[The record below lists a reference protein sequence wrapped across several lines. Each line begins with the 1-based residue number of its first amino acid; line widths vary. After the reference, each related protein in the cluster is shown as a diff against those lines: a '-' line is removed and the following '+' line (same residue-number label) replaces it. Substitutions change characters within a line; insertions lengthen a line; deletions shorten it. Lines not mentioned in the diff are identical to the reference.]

1 MEQSQ
6 SALDGIRVV
15 AFELAAAGPFCSELL
30 ADMGADVIKIERPET
45 GDTIR
50 EWDTAVKGLSSG
62 FVWLNRNKR
71 SLTVDAKCA
80 DGKEIVHR
88 LVGKADVF
96 LENFAP
102 GVTDRLGLGY
112 QELQSINPGLVYCS
126 ISGYGQDGPYRD
138 RKAFDLLIQG
148 EVGLIATT
156 GYPDRPA
163 KVGPPVVDL
172 TAGMYGA
179 LGIVMALYQRGR
191 TGRGQHI
198 DISMFDSF
206 LSWLGYF
213 PHHYWHRGELPTRVG
228 MRHHYMTPY
237 GPFLARDGKYVSAA
251 VASPHDWEVFCRKVL
266 ERPDVWE
273 NPDFKTGE
281 LRRENRGEL
290 EEIIEEIFLHR
301 DSAEWLERL
310 ESAGLP
316 YGEIRGIDEV
326 LSHPQVAARRMVREV
341 QSPVGD
347 IPVIASPLRMSES
360 PARYSRVPALS
371 EDTQAILGEL
381 GYGQEDIDRLRTDRV
396 V

>member
-1 MEQSQ
+1 MEQSE
-6 SALDGIRVV
+6 SALKGIRVV
-15 AFELAAAGPFCSELL
+15 AFEQVATGPFCSELL
-30 ADMGADVIKIERPET
+30 ADMGADVIKIERSET

-50 EWDTAVKGLSSG
+50 DWDTAVKGLSSG

-71 SLTVDAKCA
+71 SLTVDAKREA
-80 DGKEIVHR
+80 GKEIVHR
-88 LVGKADVF
+88 LVERADVF

-112 QELQSINPGLVYCS
+112 QELQSINPRLVYSS

-163 KVGPPVVDL
+163 KVGPPVADL
-172 TAGMYGA
+172 AAGMYAA
-179 LGIVMALYQRGR
+179 LGIVMALYQRKR
-191 TGRGQHI
+191 TGRGQLI
-198 DISMFDSF
+198 DISMFDSL

-213 PHHYWHRGELPTRVG
+213 PHHYWHRGELPARVG

-237 GPFLARDGKYVSAA
+237 GPFLARDEKYVSLA
-251 VASPHDWEVFCRKVL
+251 VASPRDWEVFCRKVL
-266 ERPDVWE
+266 ERPDLWE
-273 NPDFKTGE
+273 NPELKTAE
-281 LRRENRGEL
+281 LRREHRVEL
-290 EEIIEEIFLHR
+290 EGIIEDIFLQR
-301 DSAEWLERL
+301 DSTEWLERL

-316 YGEIRGIDEV
+316 YGEIRGIDEA
-326 LSHPQVAARRMVREV
+326 LAHPQVAARRMVREV

-347 IPVIASPLRMSES
+347 VPVIASPLRMSES
-360 PARYSRVPALS
+360 PARYGRVPALG
-371 EDTQAILGEL
+371 EDTDAILGEL
-381 GYGQEDIDRLRTDRV
+381 GYGQEAIDRLRTDRV